1 MKGVTLIKLILS
13 DNNIRSIPAAIADL
27 VNLEY
32 LDISQNPLKVK
43 DEEDITCLPL
53 DMRLMKNLRYLNISE
68 CNIRFIPTTV
78 WLITSIKHLD
88 ISRNKIGLLVPDVAN
103 LDNLEKLNLS
113 QCNLTT
119 LPPEICFCTELTE
132 IILMSNKIESLPES
146 LKECKN
152 LKFLRVSYKNFT
164 SLIDDYMENLIRKNQ
179 IKSEHI
185 PAVVFEL
192 ENLSI
197 LDLKNTKT
205 NNIPE
210 NNLIKLHELL
220 LDKNYFDTIS
230 EGSLKPM
237 SKSLRVLTLTYNF
250 LKEIPEEIGCLN
262 SLEILDLSHNQIE
275 KLPPTRIKFTNL
287 SNLKELYLNNN
298 LFKSLTD
305 VFYSFKKLEKLNLE
319 KNQLENVDDSLY
331 ELDNL
336 NYLDFSDNHIRF
348 ISPNISTLK
357 QIKQAH
363 AFDKFNNKT
372 GLWLLGNPLEIP
384 IKEIWQTMKI
394 DKIYDYLNSYE
405 QRNLEY
411 NYYSSMIFFGAS
423 SIGKSK
429 LINNLFDVKF
439 EVQSSAQES
448 NLKF

>member
-1 MKGVTLIKLILS
+1 
-13 DNNIRSIPAAIADL
+13 
-27 VNLEY
+27 
-32 LDISQNPLKVK
+32 
-43 DEEDITCLPL
+43 
-53 DMRLMKNLRYLNISE
+53 
-68 CNIRFIPTTV
+68 
-78 WLITSIKHLD
+78 
-88 ISRNKIGLLVPDVAN
+88 
-103 LDNLEKLNLS
+103 
-113 QCNLTT
+113 
-119 LPPEICFCTELTE
+119 
-132 IILMSNKIESLPES
+132 
-146 LKECKN
+146 
-152 LKFLRVSYKNFT
+152 
-164 SLIDDYMENLIRKNQ
+164 
-179 IKSEHI
+179 
-185 PAVVFEL
+185 
-192 ENLSI
+192 
-197 LDLKNTKT
+197 
-205 NNIPE
+205 
-210 NNLIKLHELL
+210 
-220 LDKNYFDTIS
+220 
-230 EGSLKPM
+230 
-237 SKSLRVLTLTYNF
+237 
-250 LKEIPEEIGCLN
+250 
-262 SLEILDLSHNQIE
+262 
-275 KLPPTRIKFTNL
+275 
-287 SNLKELYLNNN
+287 
-298 LFKSLTD
+298 